1 MSDYIKVQLGS
12 SFLLNSGIC
21 GFINFLRSNDAA
33 EGTDYIISNQDLEIS
48 KSYLVE
54 NDIPGMYVE
63 TAVRLFEQDTRYY
76 RVVNEESKEIRI
88 LNDDIANLD
97 EKKSKRLSE
106 LYKNFED
113 MMLKASFKS
122 GYKIMAEYDDV
133 IPVTEDIITNLKK
146 EKDPVVK
153 YDIYKNIL
161 KLLEQ
166 KTVKNILVFKEITYS
181 KLKLFFG
188 ESEFCLKTNTGKT
201 GASVF
206 DKDFYQP
213 LLKELCADEKKK
225 KKLCIE
231 CLNYSSDTKSI
242 SFMIDTT
249 DDVNRKKSYYWNCK
263 PDAFVCPVCAFIYSF
278 SPFGFVFT
286 GSDCVFIN
294 SNGNINNLVN
304 IMETYRV
311 KNDIDNDEKSG
322 RKKKLYRAFTSEK
335 VDMLKMKLSNFQVIT
350 RNSEFSHFNFS
361 VIDRDTI
368 RKLNDGKKYLTNIE
382 KIWVKINKSDSFLS
396 VYDEVMDCIIE
407 RKSFYYLIDS
417 IMKAELST
425 GNNIGYLMNVLKLQ
439 IIFNGGAEMD
449 NLNKKVDAAFFA
461 GRDLRTKILGNN
473 ADSPSGEDDNSIR
486 GFVYRLVN
494 LASVGDTSQFIDTVI
509 RIYSGFGLTIP
520 SVFKECYKSEEIFK
534 AIAHGFI
541 LGLKYVKYNKEETNN
556 G

>member
-181 KLKLFFG
+181 KLKLFF
-188 ESEFCLKTNTGKT
+188 
-201 GASVF
+201 
-206 DKDFYQP
+206 
-213 LLKELCADEKKK
+213 
-225 KKLCIE
+225 
-231 CLNYSSDTKSI
+231 
-242 SFMIDTT
+242 
-249 DDVNRKKSYYWNCK
+249 
-263 PDAFVCPVCAFIYSF
+263 
-278 SPFGFVFT
+278 
-286 GSDCVFIN
+286 
-294 SNGNINNLVN
+294 
-304 IMETYRV
+304 
-311 KNDIDNDEKSG
+311 
-322 RKKKLYRAFTSEK
+322 
-335 VDMLKMKLSNFQVIT
+335 
-350 RNSEFSHFNFS
+350 
-361 VIDRDTI
+361 
-368 RKLNDGKKYLTNIE
+368 
-382 KIWVKINKSDSFLS
+382 
-396 VYDEVMDCIIE
+396 
-407 RKSFYYLIDS
+407 
-417 IMKAELST
+417 
-425 GNNIGYLMNVLKLQ
+425 
-439 IIFNGGAEMD
+439 
-449 NLNKKVDAAFFA
+449 
-461 GRDLRTKILGNN
+461 
-473 ADSPSGEDDNSIR
+473 
-486 GFVYRLVN
+486 
-494 LASVGDTSQFIDTVI
+494 
-509 RIYSGFGLTIP
+509 
-520 SVFKECYKSEEIFK
+520 
-534 AIAHGFI
+534 
-541 LGLKYVKYNKEETNN
+541 
-556 G
+556 